1 MRNPRLP
8 ALISLRKK
16 VSAIVS
22 GGPALAATRL
32 REWCVFSEGCPVLN
46 VHLWSGF
53 APQEG
58 QQTDKLCRWDLDFNA
73 RQLFAKEVV

>member
-22 GGPALAATRL
+22 GGPALAAARL
-32 REWCVFSEGCPVLN
+32 REWRVFSEGCPVLN
-46 VHLWSGF
+46 VHLSPGF

-58 QQTDKLCRWDLDFNA
+58 QQTDKLCRWDVDFNA